1 MKKWIVSILV
11 ILVLSGIHFSNPW
24 ILDMVRMKALD
35 QHQRNQEIQS
45 LSNLVTVKI
54 NNETIKKK
62 GQWPWDR
69 NTLAVEI
76 IKLYQQ
82 GAGLVVLPILFADK
96 YRFGKDAV
104 LERTLKKSPTIIGQ
118 IPTTDD
124 SNSGVT
130 RGVAKVGKSWHGW
143 LYQYQGVLG
152 PIPELAKSANA
163 VGMLIIAPEGDGVV

>member
-24 ILDMVRMKALD
+24 FLDMVRMKALD

-45 LSNLVTVKI
+45 LSNLVTVEI

-96 YRFGKDAV
+96 DRFGKDAA
-104 LERTLKKSPTIIGQ
+104 LARTLKRTPTIIGQ

-130 RGVAKVGKSWHGW
+130 RGVAKVGKCASAA
-143 LYQYQGVLG
+143 
-152 PIPELAKSANA
+152 LARGERA
-163 VGMLIIAPEGDGVV
+163 